1 MWGTGTDPILNHAFP
16 LNSRKRPA
24 NEADEPET
32 VKKQRTSIL
41 TQVPGSGASAQA
53 VGEGGGS
60 STAKPENQNQ
70 VDLATQ
76 ACRYLLEMFSVPLL
90 RSHATISL
98 VDCDRLQLYHA
109 NRSVILVSSAIRFSG
124 GQGLDKFIAIII
136 AFHCLSFD
144 KNGILDSLVE
154 GNSTLV
160 KNPDISKDNK
170 AVQLGNKL
178 KFKLE
183 DDGGE
188 MKIQSDAKELQ
199 DGAEKAQGGAKKT
212 QDDTEK
218 TQDGVEKIKDD
229 AEKTF
234 VVTLG
239 DVISRDPATV
249 GRSTVVLAA
258 TSEQWPDTDL
268 AVKISWPGSGRSPET
283 DFLKEANDMAEK
295 SDGKWA
301 TKHLPRVFYSVDVVF
316 DEHSA
321 LNSVA
326 SLFEDASYVDEK
338 YVYERRTLRIIIQ
351 ERLYPLKSL
360 TNVGDIG
367 QVMLDVGCGMCL
379 FHSTLR

>member
-1 MWGTGTDPILNHAFP
+1 M
-16 LNSRKRPA
+16 SKKRPA
-24 NEADEPET
+24 DEVDEPEAM
-32 VKKQRTSIL
+32 KKRKTSTL
-41 TQVPGSGASAQA
+41 TQVLASGSSAQA
-53 VGEGGGS
+53 VGEGGS
-60 STAKPENQNQ
+60 SSAAKPEIQNQ
-70 VDLATQ
+70 VNLAVQ

-98 VDCDRLQLYHA
+98 VDRDRLQLYHA
-109 NRSVILVSSAIRFSG
+109 NRSVILVSSAIRFAEEE
-124 GQGLDKFIAIII
+124 GLDKFIAIII

-160 KNPDISKDNK
+160 ENSRISKDNK
-170 AVQLGNKL
+170 EVQSKNQL
-178 KFKLE
+178 KFKLK

-188 MKIQSDAKELQ
+188 ITIQSGAKKIQDDVGKTQ
-199 DGAEKAQGGAKKT
+199 DGAEKTQAGA
-212 QDDTEK
+212 EK
-218 TQDGVEKIKDD
+218 TQDNVEKTQDD

-239 DVISRDPATV
+239 NVISRDPATV

-258 TSEQWPDTDL
+258 TSEQWPDTEL

-283 DFLKEANDMAEK
+283 DFLREANKMAEG

-301 TKHLPRVFYSVDVVF
+301 TKHLPRVFYSVDIVF
-316 DEHSA
+316 DEDSA

-326 SLFEDASYVDEK
+326 GLFKDASYVDEK

-360 TNVGDIG
+360 TNVRDIG